1 MFPAIVGNG
10 ASSTTYYC
18 DYHWTNATAT
28 PRTLLFGGCSG
39 YGSGAGLFALHSR
52 DGLDYSAAAVGTR
65 ITFYGEPA
73 LPAAPATLELNDEDY
88 EQLDSTESEENWF

>member
-1 MFPAIVGNG
+1 VGNG
-10 ASSTTYYC
+10 ASATTYYC

-28 PRTLLFGGCSG
+28 PRTLLIGGRSDL
-39 YGSGAGLFALHSR
+39 GSNAGLFHLSSN
-52 DGLDYSAAAVGTR
+52 DGLDYSYGRVGTR

-88 EQLDSTESEENWF
+88 EQIDSIESEENWF

>member
-1 MFPAIVGNG
+1 VGNG
-10 ASSTTYYC
+10 ASATTYYC

-28 PRTLLFGGCSG
+28 PRTLLIGGCSG
-39 YGSGAGLFALHSR
+39 NGSGAGLFGLSSYR
-52 DGLDYSAAAVGTR
+52 GLDASYGVVGTR

-88 EQLDSTESEENWF
+88 EQLDSIESEENWF

>member
-18 DYHWTNATAT
+18 DYHWTNAVVP
-28 PRTLLFGGCSG
+28 PRTLLIGGHSG
-39 YGSGAGLFALHSR
+39 YGSAAGLFSLISN
-52 DGLDYSAAAVGTR
+52 DGLDGSSGYVGTR

-73 LPAAPATLELNDEDY
+73 LPDSPATLELNDEDY
-88 EQLDSTESEENWF
+88 ELLGSIESEENWF